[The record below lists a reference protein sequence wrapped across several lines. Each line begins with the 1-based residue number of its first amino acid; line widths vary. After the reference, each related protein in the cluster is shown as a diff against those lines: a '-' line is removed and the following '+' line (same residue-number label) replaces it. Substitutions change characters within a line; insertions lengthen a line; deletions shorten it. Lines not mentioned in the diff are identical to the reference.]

1 MVAIFW
7 EIRKMEASGIW
18 EPYFKPTARVHSSGF
33 RCFECGY
40 LQIGDKNKAVKKVI
54 IATRVD
60 HIMNFEW
67 LTTEHA
73 PQEIHLDLLKS
84 GEIRIFN
91 NVKRPYWSIL
101 GFSDAHITAIE
112 ENAWPRYENLDEIW
126 EKQEEK
132 KR

>member
-1 MVAIFW
+1 
-7 EIRKMEASGIW
+7 MEASGIW

-40 LQIGDKNKAVKKVI
+40 LQIGAKNKAVKKVV

-60 HIMNFEW
+60 NIMNFEW
-67 LTTEHA
+67 SGR

-101 GFSDAHITAIE
+101 GFPTLISRQLKKTPGLGMKILMKSGKSK
-112 ENAWPRYENLDEIW
+112 RRRKDE
-126 EKQEEK
+126 
-132 KR
+132 

>member
-1 MVAIFW
+1 
-7 EIRKMEASGIW
+7 MEASGIW

-40 LQIGDKNKAVKKVI
+40 LQIGDKNKAVKKVV
-54 IATRVD
+54 IATGVD

-67 LTTEHA
+67 PGGA
-73 PQEIHLDLLKS
+73 QENHPDFFKN
-84 GEIRIFN
+84 GGKRIFN

>member
-1 MVAIFW
+1 
-7 EIRKMEASGIW
+7 MEASGIW

-60 HIMNFEW
+60 HIMTSEW
-67 LTTEHA
+67 SATKSS
-73 PQEIHLDLLKS
+73 PQEINLDLLKS

-91 NVKRPYWSIL
+91 FKERLYWSIP

>member
-1 MVAIFW
+1 
-7 EIRKMEASGIW
+7 MEASGIW
-18 EPYFKPTARVHSSGF
+18 EPYFKPTTRVHDSGY

-40 LQIGDKNKAVKKVI
+40 LQIGAKNKAVKKVV
-54 IATRVD
+54 IATGVD

-67 LTTEHA
+67 SGR

-101 GFSDAHITAIE
+101 GFSDAHITAIK
-112 ENAWPRYENLDEIW
+112 ENAWPAYEDLDEIW
-126 EKQEEK
+126 KKQTEKIKNE
-132 KR
+132 

>member
-1 MVAIFW
+1 
-7 EIRKMEASGIW
+7 MEASGIW
-18 EPYFKPTARVHSSGF
+18 EPYFKPTTRVHDSGY

-40 LQIGDKNKAVKKVI
+40 LQIGAKNKAVKKIV

-60 HIMNFEW
+60 NIMNSDW
-67 LTTEHA
+67 SRVL
-73 PQEIHLDLLKS
+73 QEIHLDLLKS

-91 NVKRPYWSIL
+91 NVKRPYWAIL

-126 EKQEEK
+126 GKQEEK

>member
-1 MVAIFW
+1 MG
-7 EIRKMEASGIW
+7 ASGIW
-18 EPYFKPTARVHSSGF
+18 EPYFKPTTRVHDSGY

-40 LQIGDKNKAVKKVI
+40 LQIGDKNKAVKKVV
-54 IATRVD
+54 IATGVD

-67 LTTEHA
+67 SGR

-132 KR
+132 SKNE